1 MPSWRHKV
9 PKCAHFSFTWKCV
22 THELLPCVC
31 MMYINT
37 TLCLKKTVQNCF
49 CQKFVKCLPTLII
62 FLHTE
67 STEDRFMWG
76 AVIFHLTQS
85 ASTHYRVKRTT
96 FALPECQ
103 KSSKLVEIWDQ
114 VMAKTTLQFF
124 LGHGVF
130 SSLFHWGVRIRV
142 CECWVGLYL

>member
-1 MPSWRHKV
+1 
-9 PKCAHFSFTWKCV
+9 
-22 THELLPCVC
+22 

-37 TLCLKKTVQNCF
+37 TPCLKKNCAKLF
-49 CQKFVKCLPTLII
+49 LSEVRQMSTNFDN
-62 FLHTE
+62 FLHTD

-142 CECWVGLYL
+142 CECWV